1 MAISSIH
8 FAAGH
13 SGYFDHNSREAETNN
28 AIFTDEKNYCSAN
41 KKEAFELFKKELALR
56 TEAYTER
63 TGQKLQKSTTTHLSA
78 IFNFNKDTTPE
89 QAHKVCEYLEKKLDT
104 KIVQLAMHR
113 DEGHIIEA
121 DSEAIH
127 DSLKKEIA
135 IKNYHGH
142 IEMLGIDSQGN
153 SIRKK
158 LDKPMLRQIQT
169 DVAKILDMER
179 GRETSY
185 TKEEYEKIMA
195 HMLPKEEYA
204 TKRDYNRA
212 FGYFAKE
219 LGLYKAKKS
228 KRLDTYEYKE
238 MAKQRGEAVKELEKD
253 LKKELANS
261 KDLQEINKK
270 LREELKEMGALR
282 ADYAQL
288 EALNKDLKEQV
299 KNKTL
304 TIEELNNKIN
314 EYKQD
319 KAPKTNDNDLNSKP
333 IHHRE
338 LEQNI
343 ALKDDLDQVLNKSIT
358 NKNLTVKTGLF
369 GTEKQNFDILDS
381 KHNLRTSIVSI
392 FTKSINDLYELAKE
406 KAKKF
411 YEDVIKEKDKTIEK
425 QENEISQ
432 LKNKIYSRDRKIS
445 DLEKEIE
452 KPINEIKKRVFERR

>member
-28 AIFTDEKNYCSAN
+28 AIFKDEKNYCSAN

-89 QAHKVCEYLEKKLDT
+89 QAHKVCEYLEKVLDT
-104 KIVQLAMHR
+104 KVVQLAMHR

-158 LDKPMLRQIQT
+158 LDKPTLRQIQT
-169 DVAKILDMER
+169 DVANILGMER

-195 HMLPKEEYA
+195 HMLPKEEYE

-219 LGLYKAKKS
+219 LGLYKSKKS

-253 LKKELANS
+253 LKKELASS
-261 KDLQEINKK
+261 KDLQEINKQ
-270 LREELKEMGALR
+270 LREE
-282 ADYAQL
+282 
-288 EALNKDLKEQV
+288 
-299 KNKTL
+299 
-304 TIEELNNKIN
+304 
-314 EYKQD
+314 
-319 KAPKTNDNDLNSKP
+319 
-333 IHHRE
+333 
-338 LEQNI
+338 
-343 ALKDDLDQVLNKSIT
+343 VL
-358 NKNLTVKTGLF
+358 
-369 GTEKQNFDILDS
+369 
-381 KHNLRTSIVSI
+381 
-392 FTKSINDLYELAKE
+392 
-406 KAKKF
+406 
-411 YEDVIKEKDKTIEK
+411 
-425 QENEISQ
+425 
-432 LKNKIYSRDRKIS
+432 IYSQI
-445 DLEKEIE
+445 
-452 KPINEIKKRVFERR
+452 PI